1 MPVRNGAEFSTNGL
15 YRYRLWRVW
24 APGPRLGFIGLNP
37 STACA
42 EHDDPTIRK
51 CVGFAKRSGF
61 GGIEVC
67 NLFALRSR
75 WPRALGEA
83 ADPVGPDND
92 SFLSKMS
99 VRVAA
104 CVACWGNHGGL
115 WGRDAVV
122 EALMR
127 SRRIQLK
134 CLTVTAKGKPGH
146 PLMLPYSAELTD
158 FPGKQGCVGPGRTRG
173 LSRVYNRTS

>member
-1 MPVRNGAEFSTNGL
+1 MPLPSGADFSSDGV

-24 APGPRLGFIGLNP
+24 EPGPRLGFIGLNP

-51 CVGFAKRSGF
+51 CVGFAKRLGF

-75 WPRALGEA
+75 WPRALGLA
-83 ADPVGPDND
+83 VDPVGPDND
-92 SFLSKMS
+92 SFLSKMA

-115 WGRDAVV
+115 LGRDGVV
-122 EALMR
+122 EALLG

-134 CLTVTAKGKPGH
+134 CLAVTAKGKPGH
-146 PLMLPYSAELTD
+146 PLMLPYSAELAD
-158 FPGKQGCVGPGRTRG
+158 FTREDGYVRPGRTRHH
-173 LSRVYNRTS
+173 SRLYNRT

>member
-1 MPVRNGAEFSTNGL
+1 MPPRPAMNMGADISPDGM
-15 YRYRLWRVW
+15 YRYRLWRLW
-24 APGPRLGFIGLNP
+24 GQGPLLGFIGLNP
-37 STACA
+37 STADA
-42 EHDDPTIRK
+42 QIDDPTIRK
-51 CVGFAKRSGF
+51 CVGFARRAGF

-67 NLFALRSR
+67 NLFAFRSR

-92 SFLSKMS
+92 SFLLAMAG
-99 VRVAA
+99 RVAA

-122 EALMR
+122 EALLL

-134 CLTVTAKGKPGH
+134 CLAVTAKGKPSH
-146 PLMLPYSAELTD
+146 PLMLPYSARLTD
-158 FPGKQGCVGPGRTRG
+158 FPRKEGYVGPG
-173 LSRVYNRTS
+173 